1 MSIHLG
7 SPRRQC
13 DGASFISCG
22 SEKNRLLSSSGV
34 GVSAAGDDAAGDDA
48 AGDAVA
54 VDVFCLLASGIRGLK
69 LTSGSCF
76 GSAFSAASASGFR
89 GLVLVSGCG
98 CEASPD
104 FLASQASRLR
114 LSRRRVEGD
123 FLFFFSVDSVGFAG
137 RSLLPVDQTI
147 SRWILPLVD
156 SRVNTGSLFSLS
168 PLNRLQSVCPRPARM
183 V

>member
-1 MSIHLG
+1 MQRFSGSTHLG
-7 SPRRQC
+7 SLIRQW
-13 DGASFISCG
+13 DGSSFFSCG
-22 SEKNRLLSSSGV
+22 SEKSRLLSSSGV
-34 GVSAAGDDAAGDDA
+34 GVSAAGDDAAGDF
-48 AGDAVA
+48 
-54 VDVFCLLASGIRGLK
+54 FCLLASGIRGLK

-76 GSAFSAASASGFR
+76 GSAFSVVSASGFR
-89 GLVLVSGCG
+89 GLALVSGCG

-104 FLASQASRLR
+104 FLASQAFRLR
-114 LSRRRVEGD
+114 LSRRRVDGD

-137 RSLLPVDQTI
+137 RSLLPVDHTM

-168 PLNRLQSVCPRPARM
+168 PLNTLQSVCPRPARM

>member
-1 MSIHLG
+1 MRVCHL
-7 SPRRQC
+7 SH
-13 DGASFISCG
+13 
-22 SEKNRLLSSSGV
+22 
-34 GVSAAGDDAAGDDA
+34 AGDDASGDD
-48 AGDAVA
+48 VA

-69 LTSGSCF
+69 LTSGYCF
-76 GSAFSAASASGFR
+76 GSAFSVASASGFR

-123 FLFFFSVDSVGFAG
+123 FLFFFSVDSVGFAA
-137 RSLLPVDQTI
+137 VDQTM

-156 SRVNTGSLFSLS
+156 LRVNTGSLFNLS
-168 PLNRLQSVCPRPARM
+168 PLNTLQSVCPRPARM